1 MLVLS
6 RREGESI
13 VIGNDIVITVVEVK
27 GGQVRVGIKAPRDV
41 QVHREEIFEQV
52 RRQNMAA
59 VASADEARAA
69 VSRRPDT
76 RRSDPR

>member
-41 QVHREEIFEQV
+41 QVHREEIFEEV

-69 VSRRPDT
+69 LSRRPAT
-76 RRSDPR
+76 